1 MKLSPLARVKK
12 EFGSKD
18 KLVSE
23 IVSLLK
29 SLSETLPEDIE
40 KRLKSQ
46 TNLKLIKLYSNAK
59 KVSEIGREKAI
70 EVILKAKR
78 PASKKI
84 DEDYKKSL
92 MRYSVSKLYDMY
104 LTASRSFKKQK

>member
-23 IVSLLK
+23 VVSLLK

-46 TNLKLIKLYSNAK
+46 TNQKLIKLYNNAK
-59 KVSEIGREKAI
+59 KVSEIGKEKVVEA
-70 EVILKAKR
+70 ILKVKR
-78 PASKKI
+78 PNAKKT

-92 MRYSVSKLYDMY
+92 MEYPVSRLYDMY
-104 LTASRSFKKQK
+104 LSAIKALKKKG

>member
-29 SLSETLPEDIE
+29 SLNAPLPDDIE
-40 KRLKSQ
+40 KRLKAQ
-46 TNLKLIKLYSNAK
+46 TNQKLIKLYNNAK
-59 KVSEIGREKAI
+59 KISEIGKDKVV

-78 PASKKI
+78 PTSKKV
-84 DEDYKKSL
+84 DVDYKKSL
-92 MRYSVSKLYDMY
+92 LSYPISKLYDMY
-104 LTASRSFKKQK
+104 VSATKSLKGLK